1 MSRRLL
7 RPALLGMTII
17 GIAALFLRSG
27 PGAGLDR
34 ALDLPASG
42 RLPELMQR
50 VRSFNRVVT
59 RGGKRLLEVS
69 AQEASYFR
77 GDRAVAVVEPRIA
90 FYDEGQP
97 VGSLQ
102 GNTGK
107 LYLDGNELRSVEMDG
122 GVRLK
127 LEQFTLSSPAVAG
140 NQIFIRAG
148 PYLYCLAK
156 KIIPA
161 NFVTTSSRVEI
172 LNARTSSLEFQFF
185 SAVFGS
191 KFLAKVRGDGVETRG
206 WQGHR

>member
-7 RPALLGMTII
+7 RPALLGVVII
-17 GIAALFLRSG
+17 GIAALFLRSV
-27 PGAGLDR
+27 PEAGLDR
-34 ALDLPASG
+34 ILDLPASE

-107 LYLDGNELRSVEMDG
+107 LYLDGNEIRLIEMDG

-127 LEQFTLSSPAVAG
+127 FEQFTLETERLSYERDREIIISTGPTSISSA
-140 NQIFIRAG
+140 
-148 PYLYCLAK
+148 
-156 KIIPA
+156 
-161 NFVTTSSRVEI
+161 EI
-172 LNARTSSLEFQFF
+172 NLSGTDMAFDLQARTLRLD
-185 SAVFGS
+185 AD
-191 KFLAKVRGDGVETRG
+191 VRMRIAHDPTTPAGAGEATP
-206 WQGHR
+206 